1 MKKNIFQNHLSW
13 VGLVTGIL
21 ILVACGGVVLYHNID
36 LKPTFLE
43 EWKVNQS
50 NWTDAARV
58 FLDGSDADQA
68 ISAIRKTTDSPY
80 SPQFILFEG
89 DDPVYAH
96 SPIWLPKSDKWS
108 DSDAI
113 YISQRENIVTGEFYF
128 TAPDT
133 ELNRQA
139 FVLLP
144 LYSRNAAEQ
153 EKIFRLNYKG
163 FVPFE
168 LEFELVDGSLM
179 PAVDGPVRSS
189 SIRLWSAI
197 SVVLG
202 FLSALIFAV
211 LYVFQRF
218 KKLLLNPVK
227 FLPVLVPVILLR
239 FAWQTDTLA
248 EVNEGLRIFRSGLL
262 ECGGNWSPGLL
273 IMDFLLYFLV
283 AIVFLNV
290 PVFSKKGRQ
299 FAPGIR
305 ALLTVGGY
313 WIIICGWIVFTLVVG
328 MVVNQSTINMDLD
341 NVFTL
346 DRYSFAALSGILLF
360 LVSQFLI
367 SIKLGE
373 IIHNL
378 GIPLNNRIMSI
389 GAAALLSLPLLLMMQ
404 TNLHPFPFFL
414 AVFLFVFLL
423 DLFSEKV
430 NVGYP
435 WIFLWLL
442 VLSSCTAALMYK
454 YSLDNDHE
462 KRIILADKFK
472 AALAENNAGS
482 ETFYQI
488 SRELR
493 KGGETDLDFAIFVD
507 STRIWSNNPVYPDVL
522 AGAFANM
529 EFGQLSRINRRTE
542 LLLDLN
548 VDQNAHLIVG
558 RYSADISRPISVF
571 SYLFFSLI
579 LFAALLGLLNKKL
592 AVLPNRWTIE
602 ISDRPSLRRKV
613 QFLVVSLT
621 VGSFVLVSFMTIYF
635 FQFNNQ
641 RQIETSLLENAQN
654 VKRFLIVDHSNP
666 DWSEMVQQV
675 ASEYKLELGLY
686 DRTGQ
691 FIAGSQKD
699 AVPVGGFP
707 GILTPLMLEK
717 VGRSH
722 YFFNGLHPRFSELK
736 MLLKQTFIDGEE
748 HYFLLGSDPVFR
760 QQAGSVNDFLSPLI
774 NVFLFLFLLSGA
786 LAFVLSDGITKPL
799 LRIRDSLNKVK
810 LGRQNEPIDW
820 QKNDELGELIDDYNR
835 IIKEIDESAKILAM
849 TEREVAWREMAKQVA
864 HEIKNPLTPMKL
876 SIQHLQYA
884 SGRDPERLTE
894 LIGRTSST
902 LIEQIDNLS
911 RIASEFSTFAKM
923 PEAMNEK
930 VNLNDLVSSGHELF
944 RNRDDMDIALVVPID
959 EIYVFADRNYLMR
972 VLTNLVKNS
981 IQAIPMERRG
991 KIKIKLYQ
999 REDQAIIEVAD
1010 NGCGIPEEVREK
1022 VFKPNFT
1029 SKNSGTGLGLAIC
1042 NNIVE
1047 SFHGRIYFETE
1058 VDEGTSFIVEL
1069 PRMRS
1074 SKDQKPQKRVELD

>member
-1 MKKNIFQNHLSW
+1 MKNIFQNHLSW

-21 ILVACGGVVLYHNID
+21 FLVAFGGVILYHNTDTKSGI
-36 LKPTFLE
+36 LE
-43 EWKVNQS
+43 EWEVNQS
-50 NWTDAARV
+50 NWTDAART
-58 FLDGSDADQA
+58 FLDGSEADQA
-68 ISAIRKTTDSPY
+68 ISSIPKSTNSPY
-80 SPQFILFEG
+80 SPQLILFEG
-89 DDPVYAH
+89 DGPVYVH
-96 SPIWLPKSDKWS
+96 STIWLPKSEKWS
-108 DSDAI
+108 DSDAT
-113 YISQRENIVTGEFYF
+113 YISQREHIATGEFYF
-128 TAPDT
+128 TATDV
-133 ELNRQA
+133 ELDRRA
-139 FVLLP
+139 FILFP
-144 LYSRNAAEQ
+144 LYSPDAGVH
-153 EKIFRLNYKG
+153 EKIFRLNYPA

-168 LEFELVDGSLM
+168 LEFEVVDGALI
-179 PAVDGPVRSS
+179 PVVDGPVMSS
-189 SIRLWSAI
+189 SIRFWSSI
-197 SVVLG
+197 FVIFG
-202 FLSALIFAV
+202 FLSVIIFAV

-218 KKLLLNPVK
+218 KQLFVKPLK
-227 FLPVLVPVILLR
+227 FLYILLPVILIRLVL
-239 FAWQTDTLA
+239 QTDALA
-248 EVNEGLRIFRSGLL
+248 EVNEGLRIFGSGLL
-262 ECGGNWSPGLL
+262 EWGGNWSPGLL
-273 IMDFLLYFLV
+273 IIDFLLYFLV
-283 AIVFLNV
+283 AIVFLNI

-313 WIIICGWIVFTLVVG
+313 WVIICGWIVFTLVVG

-346 DRYSFAALSGILLF
+346 DRYSFSALAGILLF

-378 GIPLNNRIMSI
+378 GIPLNNRIMAI
-389 GAAALLSLPLLLMMQ
+389 GAAALLSLPLLLLTQ
-404 TNLHPFPFFL
+404 TNLHPFPFYL

-430 NVGYP
+430 KVGYP

-442 VLSSCTAALMYK
+442 VLSSCTAALIYK
-454 YSLDNDHE
+454 YSLDNDFE
-462 KRIILADKFK
+462 KRKTLAGNFK
-472 AALAENNAGS
+472 TAIAEGNADV

-493 KGGETDLDFAIFVD
+493 KGGETDLDFAVFID
-507 STRIWSNNPVYPDVL
+507 STQIWSNNPVYPNLLTGV
-522 AGAFANM
+522 FAEM
-529 EFGQLSRINRRTE
+529 PTGQLSRINRRTE
-542 LLLDLN
+542 LLMELDT
-548 VDQNAHLIVG
+548 DQNAHLIAG

-579 LFAALLGLLNKKL
+579 LFAAVLGLLNKKL

-621 VGSFVLVSFMTIYF
+621 VGSFVLVGFITIYF
-635 FQFNNQ
+635 FQFNDQ
-641 RQIETSLLENAQN
+641 RQIETSLLDNAQN
-654 VKRFLIVDHSNP
+654 IQRLLSEDNP
-666 DWSEMVQQV
+666 NSDWSQTLQRV

-686 DRTGQ
+686 DGSGQ
-691 FIAGSQKD
+691 LIAASQKD
-699 AVPVGGFP
+699 AFTAGGFP
-707 GILTPLMLEK
+707 GILTASLLEK

-722 YFFNGLHPRFSELK
+722 YFSNGLHPRFSELK
-736 MLLKQTFIDGEE
+736 MLLKQSNIDGEK
-748 HYFLLGSDPVFR
+748 HYLLLGPDPVFR

-786 LAFVLSDGITKPL
+786 LAFVLSDSITKPL

-810 LGRQNEPIDW
+810 LGKQNEPIDW
-820 QKNDELGELIDDYNR
+820 KKNDELGELIDDYNR

-884 SGRDPERLTE
+884 SGRDPERLSE
-894 LIGRTSST
+894 LIERTSST

-959 EIYVFADRNYLMR
+959 EIYVYADRNYLMR

-991 KIKIKLYQ
+991 EIKIKLYQ
-999 REDQAIIEVAD
+999 RADQAIIEVAD

-1074 SKDQKPQKRVELD
+1074 SEDQKPKKRVELD